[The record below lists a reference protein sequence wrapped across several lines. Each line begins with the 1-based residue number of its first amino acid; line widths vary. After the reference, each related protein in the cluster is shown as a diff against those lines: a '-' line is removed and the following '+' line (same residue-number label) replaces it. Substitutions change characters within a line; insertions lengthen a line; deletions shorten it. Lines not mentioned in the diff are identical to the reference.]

1 MNIVEYNQLKRK
13 YMTMTDDDLR
23 REYFKI
29 LYNDVLGSRSE
40 AMAEAGY
47 EISDIEEQRELEEYA
62 DMATE
67 IISTILLERGIDVW
81 EERT

>member
-1 MNIVEYNQLKRK
+1 MNIVEYNQLRSRYSKK
-13 YMTMTDDDLR
+13 TSDELEK
-23 REYFKI
+23 EYFKI

-62 DMATE
+62 DKVTDIIAE
-67 IISTILLERGIDVW
+67 ILFSRGIDVW

>member
-1 MNIVEYNQLKRK
+1 MNIVEYNQLRCK
-13 YMTMTDDDLR
+13 YSKKTSDELKE
-23 REYFKI
+23 EYFKI

-47 EISDIEEQRELEEYA
+47 EISDVEEQRELEEYA

-67 IISTILLERGIDVW
+67 IISAILLERGIDVW
-81 EERT
+81 EGRI

>member
-1 MNIVEYNQLKRK
+1 MNIVEYNQLR
-13 YMTMTDDDLR
+13 LR
-23 REYFKI
+23 YSKKTSDELEKEYFKI

-62 DMATE
+62 DMTLE
-67 IISTILLERGIDVW
+67 IITAVLLERGIDVW
-81 EERT
+81 EERM